1 MDADVDT
8 SDSDS
13 DKDSD
18 KDTSDSN
25 KDDSDSSFD
34 MDQLTPSTIKA
45 LLKEVHGME
54 VDFDSDSDGLH
65 SAYNSDD

>member
-1 MDADVDT
+1 MDT

-13 DKDSD
+13 DSDRDSD
-18 KDTSDSN
+18 KDNSDSN
-25 KDDSDSSFD
+25 KDNSDSNFD

>member
-1 MDADVDT
+1 MDT
-8 SDSDS
+8 SNSDNDSDRDS
-13 DKDSD
+13 DKNN
-18 KDTSDSN
+18 SDSN

-45 LLKEVHGME
+45 LLKEMYGME
-54 VDFDSDSDGLH
+54 VEFDSDSDGLH